1 MDLFDIDPERLRHSN
16 DADDGWW
23 DRLIANSPL
32 WSSDGSSARAPFPII
47 GLDDRQPGAAS
58 TDAPGTDAPGTD
70 APGTDAPGVDA
81 AGGAVDGAD
90 ATCTNADGADSDGAN
105 AARGAAASANAAGM
119 DGSGMN
125 GAGTGAS
132 GVGGLGRGRGRVRTS
147 WVVVGSVREVAQEL
161 ALVPLPDDVD
171 TCLAEAEELLFA
183 RDRITCAL
191 ADRVGRVHRAGQ
203 AKQHGHASTRSWLRT
218 AAGMTVGGAGRLLM
232 LGAELPRL
240 P

>member
-16 DADDGWW
+16 NPDDGWW

-32 WSSDGSSARAPFPII
+32 WSSDGSSARAPFPIV
-47 GLDDRQPGAAS
+47 DFEPRQHADAPGAAS
-58 TDAPGTDAPGTD
+58 TDAPGTDA
-70 APGTDAPGVDA
+70 
-81 AGGAVDGAD
+81 AGGAAAGAD
-90 ATCTNADGADSDGAN
+90 ATRTDAAGPKTAGVDGAGADAARGSADGAGAADADGA
-105 AARGAAASANAAGM
+105 GAG
-119 DGSGMN
+119 GSGS
-125 GAGTGAS
+125 GAS
-132 GVGGLGRGRGRVRTS
+132 GVGGRGRGRVRSS
-147 WVVVGSVREVAQEL
+147 WVVVGCVREVAQEL

-171 TCLAEAEELLFA
+171 VCLAEAEELLFA

-203 AKQHGHASTRSWLRT
+203 AKEHGHASTRCWLRT